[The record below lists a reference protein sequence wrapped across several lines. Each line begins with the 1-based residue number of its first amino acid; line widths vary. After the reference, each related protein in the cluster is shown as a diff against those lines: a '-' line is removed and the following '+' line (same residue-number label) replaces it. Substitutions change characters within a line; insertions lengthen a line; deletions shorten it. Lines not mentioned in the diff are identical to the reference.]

1 MTTTLSPDQVARTTR
16 VLVIGDDPS
25 SPRRSAAWWSQQN
38 GTGVVVAATGATD
51 CATSSRSAPT
61 WSCSTSVSPSMD
73 GWEVLERIRDLSEV
87 PVLVLTA
94 HDFDQERGAR
104 PAGRRRRPPGQA
116 VRGPGARRP
125 DPGAPPTQPGRR
137 RPAPPQ
143 PAVYRDGNLEVD
155 WPAREVRV
163 DGEVVGLTKLEFQLL
178 QTFVR
183 HPGQAL
189 STQQLLEQVWNDPF
203 GIGPERVKFT
213 VLRLRRKLG
222 WQDEHKDVL
231 EAIRGY
237 GYRYTPVATAR
248 PLSRVDAG
256 GSVAGDRVHQTRPGA
271 PRPPGAGR
279 WSGSGPP
286 AAGSPSRWCRPCAG

>member
-1 MTTTLSPDQVARTTR
+1 MTTTLSPDQVAGTTR

-25 SPRRSAAWWSQQN
+25 VAEAVRRVVAQQS
-38 GTGVVVAATGATD
+38 GTGVVVADGRSGLRNFFEERPDLVVLDIGAPG
-51 CATSSRSAPT
+51 R
-61 WSCSTSVSPSMD
+61 D

-87 PVLVLTA
+87 PVLVLTT
-94 HDFDQERGAR
+94 HDVAEERERGRSGGADDLLAK
-104 PAGRRRRPPGQA
+104 PF
-116 VRGPGARRP
+116 GARELGVRVQALLRRGRAAST
-125 DPGAPPTQPGRR
+125 GA
-137 RPAPPQ
+137 PQ

-178 QTFVR
+178 HTFVR

-222 WQDEHKDVL
+222 WQDERKDVL

-237 GYRYTPVATAR
+237 GYRYTPLDER
-248 PLSRVDAG
+248 QRSR
-256 GSVAGDRVHQTRPGA
+256 
-271 PRPPGAGR
+271 
-279 WSGSGPP
+279 
-286 AAGSPSRWCRPCAG
+286 

>member
-1 MTTTLSPDQVARTTR
+1 MTTTLSPDQVACTTR

-25 SPRRSAAWWSQQN
+25 VAEAVRRVVVQQN
-38 GTGVVVAATGATD
+38 GTGVVVADG
-51 CATSSRSAPT
+51 RSGLRNFFEERPDL
-61 WSCSTSVSPSMD
+61 VVLDIGPPGRD

-87 PVLVLTA
+87 PVLVLTT
-94 HDFDQERGAR
+94 HDVEEERERGR
-104 PAGRRRRPPGQA
+104 AGGADDLLAKPFGAQEL
-116 VRGPGARRP
+116 GARVQALLRRGRAAST
-125 DPGAPPTQPGRR
+125 GA
-137 RPAPPQ
+137 PQ

-222 WQDEHKDVL
+222 WQDDRKHVL

-237 GYRYTPVATAR
+237 GYRFTPLDER
-248 PLSRVDAG
+248 ERSR
-256 GSVAGDRVHQTRPGA
+256 
-271 PRPPGAGR
+271 
-279 WSGSGPP
+279 
-286 AAGSPSRWCRPCAG
+286 

>member
-1 MTTTLSPDQVARTTR
+1 MTTALSTEQVAGTTR
-16 VLVIGDDPS
+16 VLIIEDDPAIAEAV
-25 SPRRSAAWWSQQN
+25 RRVVAKQN
-38 GTGVVVAATGATD
+38 GTGVVASDGRNGLRNFFEDRPDLVVLDIGL
-51 CATSSRSAPT
+51 PE
-61 WSCSTSVSPSMD
+61 MD

-94 HDFDQERGAR
+94 HDLEQEKVRGLTGGADDYLTKPFGVQELGAR
-104 PAGRRRRPPGQA
+104 IEALLRRSQATAPAA
-116 VRGPGARRP
+116 VVE
-125 DPGAPPTQPGRR
+125 PTS
-137 RPAPPQ
+137 
-143 PAVYRDGNLEVD
+143 YRAGNLEVD
-155 WPAREVRV
+155 WPARVVRV

-222 WQDEHKDVL
+222 WQDEYKDVL

-237 GYRYTPVATAR
+237 GYRYTPV
-248 PLSRVDAG
+248 
-256 GSVAGDRVHQTRPGA
+256 GDRSPG
-271 PRPPGAGR
+271 
-279 WSGSGPP
+279 
-286 AAGSPSRWCRPCAG
+286 

>member
-1 MTTTLSPDQVARTTR
+1 MTTTLSPDQVACTTR

-25 SPRRSAAWWSQQN
+25 VAEAVRRVVVQQN
-38 GTGVVVAATGATD
+38 GTGVVVADG
-51 CATSSRSAPT
+51 RSGLRNFFEERPDL
-61 WSCSTSVSPSMD
+61 VVLDIGQPGRD

-87 PVLVLTA
+87 PVLVLTT
-94 HDFDQERGAR
+94 HDVEEERERGR
-104 PAGRRRRPPGQA
+104 AGGADDLLAKPFGAQELGVRVQALLRRGRA
-116 VRGPGARRP
+116 ASTGA
-125 DPGAPPTQPGRR
+125 
-137 RPAPPQ
+137 PQ

-222 WQDEHKDVL
+222 WQDERKDVL

-237 GYRYTPVATAR
+237 GYRYTPVDDR
-248 PLSRVDAG
+248 ERSR
-256 GSVAGDRVHQTRPGA
+256 
-271 PRPPGAGR
+271 
-279 WSGSGPP
+279 
-286 AAGSPSRWCRPCAG
+286 